1 MAKAKLIIIQP
12 GSAAQEL
19 EFQGQVVSVGRALDN
34 TVVIESDSNV
44 SRYHAEIVA
53 RDGGYWVSDLGSSNG
68 TSVNGE
74 AVEIERL
81 LKDGDNIS
89 VGGTTTIEFR
99 LEETMTRAAE
109 VEEEEFEEEEEEVAA
124 ASLPTPQVRDA
135 ARASARVKAP
145 ATSGGPSPLLIVAA
159 VCGGLLITGLVAFLL
174 ITKLGGG
181 CRAQV
186 RVVSPQSGETL
197 RTPTVIR
204 VEAEETK
211 CIDRVVYQMD
221 GHEFAAAE
229 AAPYEVVLDPARF
242 SPGENHMLSVVV
254 EDQEGNKK
262 VQGDT
267 VLLAF
272 ASSGANSG
280 QTVGTGTTQQ
290 SDTPQPPPPPNAGS
304 IDIGAMSE
312 RLAAQVTSKSGY
324 VFTRDFEDL
333 IRVRTNEYRVSGF
346 DERAR
351 RYRREINKAF
361 HDQGLDPLV
370 GYVLAMSRSKF
381 NENAAGE
388 GVGLWQLP
396 VAVVRDQGYLQAGET
411 EAALKDPKRSAEIAA
426 AYTKAVFST
435 FDPDDFMYAIA
446 CYGMP
451 LNQVGQVRTQLAT
464 TAPDPMA
471 RRDFMKMVKSGII
484 KGEQVDR
491 VVRFFAA
498 GIVGENPQAFGLSG
512 TQPFDTL
519 F

>member
-1 MAKAKLIIIQP
+1 MSKAKLIVIQP
-12 GSAAQEL
+12 GSSAQEL
-19 EFQGQVVSVGRALDN
+19 EFQGQVVSIGRALDN
-34 TVVIESDSNV
+34 TIVVESDSNV

-68 TSVNGE
+68 TSLNGQP
-74 AVEIERL
+74 VEFEQR
-81 LKDGDNIS
+81 LKDGDSIS

-99 LEETMTRAAE
+99 LEQTRSQPE
-109 VEEEEFEEEEEEVAA
+109 VEEEYEEEESAAVVAA
-124 ASLPTPQVRDA
+124 PQVRSAA
-135 ARASARVKAP
+135 ARTPRVTAP
-145 ATSGGPSPLLIVAA
+145 AARGPSPLLIIAA
-159 VCGGLLITGLVAFLL
+159 VGGGLILTGIVAFIL
-174 ITKLGGG
+174 ISKFGGG
-181 CRAQV
+181 CRATV

-197 RTPTVIR
+197 RMPTVVR

-221 GHEFAAAE
+221 GHEFAVAE
-229 AAPYEVVLDPARF
+229 AAPYEVVLDPAQF
-242 SPGENHMLSVVV
+242 SSGENHMLSVVV

-262 VQGDT
+262 VQGET

-272 ASSGANSG
+272 ASSSGAGSG
-280 QTVGTGTTQQ
+280 QTAGTTGGTTQQ
-290 SDTPQPPPPPNAGS
+290 TEAPPLPPPPNAGS

-312 RLAAQVTSKSGY
+312 RLAAQITSKSGY
-324 VFTRDFEDL
+324 VFSRDFEDL
-333 IRVRTNEYRVSGF
+333 IRVRTNEYRLNGF

-381 NENAAGE
+381 NENATGE

-396 VAVVRDQGYLQAGET
+396 ISVVRDQGYLAAGET

-435 FDPDDFMYAIA
+435 FDTDDFMYAIA

-464 TAPDPMA
+464 AAPDPMA